1 MDTRHA
7 VLVLVLVLTA
17 VMTIRGIVAAA
28 SGDIGTVGRQV
39 VVSALLFVFGI
50 GLYKRW
56 AHLG

>member
-39 VVSALLFVFGI
+39 VVGALLLVFGI
-50 GLYKRW
+50 GLYRRW
-56 AHLG
+56 THLG